1 MSHEVTLLD
10 QIVTQTGT
18 ARAWHGLDTQ
28 ADLNALSSVEGAK
41 SAGLDHEVRVVPL
54 TRIDTGEQTG
64 LFGVYSDK
72 NPEIF
77 RTVTERFNPILPSE
91 FYDWGYKTSKLIGGQ
106 LSSAG
111 TLKGTRH
118 GFVCVELP
126 DSVMEI
132 GNGDKLS
139 RYVSFNI
146 SWDGSYAISAM
157 LWDKRQVCNNTT
169 PSAAT
174 VDALGSN
181 VLFYEKNHRTLD
193 KAADAVANQL
203 QLVRAEHLAKQDAVY
218 QKLAAT
224 EFGDNL
230 DRLRFANMMAD
241 GGRVLDRIINLTVEQ
256 AKGSFLDQ
264 CLVATVD
271 RDAWEKVRIDQKN
284 TKAQSILY
292 QTVYGQGQD
301 TDTARDTAWGA
312 LNGLTYWQN
321 HVAGDDGGRGRKA
334 TDEGRREKVLFGKY
348 NQDVQNATLLLSA
361 IANSRA

>member
-1 MSHEVTLLD
+1 MAHEISLLD
-10 QIVTQTGT
+10 TIVTQAGT
-18 ARAWHGLDTQ
+18 ARAWHGLDVQ
-28 ADLNALSSVEGAK
+28 ADLNGLSVSEGAK
-41 SAGLDHEVRVVPL
+41 QAGLDHEVRVIPL
-54 TRIDTGEQTG
+54 TRIDTGEETG

-77 RTVTERFNPILPSE
+77 RTVTERFTPILPQE
-91 FYDWGYKTSKLIGGQ
+91 FYGWGHKTAQLINGA

-126 DSVMEI
+126 DSTMEI

-139 RYVSFNI
+139 RYISFNI

-157 LWDKRQVCNNTT
+157 LWDKRQVCANTT

-181 VLFYEKNHRTLD
+181 VLFYEKNHRSLD
-193 KAADAVANQL
+193 KAAEAVANQL
-203 QLVRAEHLAKQDAVY
+203 QLVKAEHLAKQDAVY

-224 EFGDNL
+224 EFADNL
-230 DRLRFANMMAD
+230 DRLRFANLMAD
-241 GGRVLDRIINLTVEQ
+241 GAKVLDRIINMTVEQ
-256 AKGSFLDQ
+256 SKGSFLDQ
-264 CLVATVD
+264 CMVATID
-271 RDAWEKVRIDQKN
+271 RAAWEAVRVDQKN

-321 HVAGDDGGRGRKA
+321 HVAGDDGGKGRKT

-361 IANSRA
+361 IANTR